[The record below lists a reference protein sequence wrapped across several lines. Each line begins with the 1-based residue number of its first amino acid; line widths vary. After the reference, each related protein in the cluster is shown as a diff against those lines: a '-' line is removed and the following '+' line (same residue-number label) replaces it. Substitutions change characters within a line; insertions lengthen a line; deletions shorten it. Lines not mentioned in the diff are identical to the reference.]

1 MLYFF
6 YQAFKNRKGFSLFSF
21 LLSILLGKMF
31 IIIDDSLNK
40 GWGGICREK
49 EGMKMVDYFRIAALL
64 TEEERFFRDKVRKF
78 VDKECMPLIATHFDS
93 GTFPME
99 LIPRMAEMGLFG
111 LHVEGYGCTP
121 ANHTIYGLICEE
133 LGRCDSGLRAMFSVQ
148 NSLVMYPIYAFG
160 SEEQKVRWLPKTAR
174 GEVIGCFGLS
184 EPDFGSNPAGMQTR
198 AVRQGSHYLLNGSK
212 MWITN
217 GSIAHLALI
226 WAKLEDEIRGFL
238 VETGTPGFQT
248 TLIQRK
254 FSYRTSPTS
263 LLILKDCA
271 IPEENILP
279 GAKGLKSVLSCLNYA
294 RYGVACSALGS
305 AIACYEVAETF
316 AREREVFAK
325 PIASYQLVQEKL
337 VEMVLEIT
345 KAQVLTYHLGRLLD
359 QHRTRPGQVSL
370 AKLNTV
376 REAMKIARMAR
387 DILGARGILPD
398 HHIIRH
404 LCDLEA
410 MSTLEGTESI
420 HTLIIGQDLTGMSAF
435 Y

>member
-1 MLYFF
+1 M
-6 YQAFKNRKGFSLFSF
+6 
-21 LLSILLGKMF
+21 
-31 IIIDDSLNK
+31 
-40 GWGGICREK
+40 K
-49 EGMKMVDYFRIAALL
+49 EGIEMVDYFLVEALL
-64 TEEERFFRDKVRKF
+64 TDGERFFRDKVRKF
-78 VDKECMPLIATHFDS
+78 VEEECMPLIAPHFDG

-111 LHVEGYGCTP
+111 LHVDGYGCP
-121 ANHTIYGLICEE
+121 KASHAIYGLTCQE

-160 SEEQKVRWLPKTAR
+160 SEEQKIRWLPKMAR
-174 GEVIGCFGLS
+174 GEVVGCFGLS
-184 EPDFGSNPAGMQTR
+184 EPDFGSNPSGMKTG
-198 AVRQGSHYLLNGSK
+198 AVKQGNHYLLNGTK

-217 GSIAHLALI
+217 GSIAHVALV
-226 WAKLEDEIRGFL
+226 WAKMDDEIRGFL
-238 VETGTPGFQT
+238 VEAGTPGFKA

-263 LLILKDCA
+263 LLILKDCM
-271 IPEENILP
+271 IPEGNLLP
-279 GAKGLKSVLSCLNYA
+279 GAKGLKLILSCLNYA

-305 AIACYEVAETF
+305 AMACYEVAETF
-316 AREREVFAK
+316 ARKREVFEK

-337 VEMVLEIT
+337 VRMVLEIT
-345 KAQVLTYHLGRLLD
+345 KAQLLTFHLGRLLD
-359 QHRTRPGQVSL
+359 QHKARPPQISM
-370 AKLNTV
+370 AKLNNV

-387 DILGARGILPD
+387 DILGARGILSD
-398 HHIIRH
+398 HHVIRH

-420 HTLIIGQDLTGMSAF
+420 HTLAIGQDLTGISAF